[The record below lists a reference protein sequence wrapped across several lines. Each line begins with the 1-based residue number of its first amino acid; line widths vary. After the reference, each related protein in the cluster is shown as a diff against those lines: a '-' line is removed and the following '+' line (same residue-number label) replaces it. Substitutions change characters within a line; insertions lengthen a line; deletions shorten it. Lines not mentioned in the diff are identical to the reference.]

1 MAKTRTDVTTQEH
14 VQEGERT
21 HSEIMVVITALMLA
35 MLLAALDQT
44 IVSTAL
50 PKIASDLHGLNKLS
64 WVATAYLL
72 TSAVV
77 TPLYGKISD
86 LFGRKKVFQF
96 AIVVFLLGSAL
107 CGLSQNMDELV
118 FFRALQ
124 GLGGGGLISLALAII
139 GDVVP
144 PRQRGKYQGYFGAV
158 FGIASVAGPL
168 LGGLF
173 TEHLSWRWIFY
184 INLPIGAVALF
195 AIATRLHLPVRKTDH
210 KFDYFGSLLMAI
222 SAVTLLLALTLG
234 GVSYAWGSTTII
246 GMFIAAAVFGVGFI
260 GWETRATEPI
270 IPMRLFKNSIF
281 SVSSALS
288 LLSGLI
294 LLGTIIFLPEY
305 QQIVRGDS
313 PTKSGLLL
321 LPFVGGLFVASLV
334 SGRLI
339 SRFGRYRIFPILG
352 TAIVAIG
359 LWLFSHVGVATSQS
373 SLTIWMVVTGF
384 GVGLFMQVMTLA
396 VQNSVDRSELGT
408 ATSIVTFFRS
418 LGSSL
423 GTAIFG
429 VILTSRLTHNIKL
442 LAPNLSGHATGSL
455 TGIESGSTSL
465 QKLPTVVRTPIL
477 HAFTLSFHDV
487 FLAAV
492 PFAFAAFVIALALRE
507 TPLKTSTKQEADA
520 DFAGM

>member
-1 MAKTRTDVTTQEH
+1 MTEQTINQTSES
-14 VQEGERT
+14 GERS
-21 HSEIMVVITALMLA
+21 HSEIMVIITALMLA

-77 TPLYGKISD
+77 TPIYGKVSD

-96 AIVVFLLGSAL
+96 AIVIFLLGSAL

-118 FFRALQ
+118 FFRGLQ

-158 FGIASVAGPL
+158 FGVASIAGPL
-168 LGGLF
+168 LGGLL
-173 TEHLSWRWIFY
+173 TEHASWRWIFY
-184 INLPIGAVALF
+184 INIPIGIIALA
-195 AIATRLHLPVRKTDH
+195 AIGSRLHLPIRKASH
-210 KFDYFGSLLMAI
+210 SFDYAGSVLMAI
-222 SAVTLLLALTLG
+222 SAASLLLALTLG
-234 GVSYAWGSTTII
+234 GVTYAWGSARII
-246 GMFIAAAVFGVGFI
+246 GLFASAAAFGVSFI
-260 GWETRATEPI
+260 VRELHAKEPI
-270 IPMRLFKNSIF
+270 IPMRLFKDSIF
-281 SVSSALS
+281 AVSSLLS

-294 LLGTIIFLPEY
+294 LLGSIIFLPEY

-321 LPFVGGLFVASLV
+321 LPFVGGLFVASLS

-339 SRFGRYRIFPILG
+339 SKFGRYRIFPIIG
-352 TAIVAIG
+352 TFILSIG
-359 LWLFSHVGVATSQS
+359 LFLFSHVGVSTSVGLLS
-373 SLTIWMVVTGF
+373 TWMVITGF
-384 GVGLFMQVMTLA
+384 GIGMFMQVMTLA

-429 VILTSRLTHNIKL
+429 VILTTRLTHHLKQ
-442 LAPNLSGHATGSL
+442 LAPAAAQHGGSHAL
-455 TGIESGSTSL
+455 AGIETGTSSL
-465 QKLPTVVRTPIL
+465 ARLPAAVRDPIL
-477 HAFTLSFHDV
+477 QAFALSFHDV

-492 PFAFAAFVIALALRE
+492 PFAVLAFIIALFLRE
-507 TPLKTSTKQEADA
+507 SPLKNTTKQEPVPAST
-520 DFAGM
+520 GTVSS